1 MNILV
6 VEDDPYIGNLI
17 EELLKG
23 KYLITRA
30 FSGTEAALQLEY
42 NRFDLVLLDLMLP
55 GLSGEEVLSRI
66 NGQAKVIILSAKDS
80 KKDRVDNLL
89 NGANDYITKPFD
101 NDELLARIEVQLRK
115 RTLGM
120 DQLGQNQ
127 FNQTDANSTK
137 ATGLTVGDLRMDEEE
152 RAVRVCG
159 EELKLTKLEYD
170 ILYFLMKHP
179 NHVFSKSQ
187 IFEAVWDY
195 DAIGNEESVKVH
207 ISNLRSKIAQY
218 SERKYIE
225 TVWGIGFKFIK
236 E

>member
-1 MNILV
+1 

-17 EELLKG
+17 EELLKE
-23 KYLITRA
+23 KYMITRA

-42 NRFDLVLLDLMLP
+42 NRFDLVLLDLMIP

-80 KKDRVDNLL
+80 KKDRVNNLL

-101 NDELLARIEVQLRK
+101 NDELLARIEVQLRNL
-115 RTLGM
+115 RM
-120 DQLGQNQ
+120 DQLGQQNVY
-127 FNQTDANSTK
+127 NHADADFPK
-137 ATGLTVGDLRMDEEE
+137 EKGLVFGDLRIDEGE
-152 RAVRVCG
+152 RAARVCG